1 MNPLLEVMIK
11 QLVPALQEAETVM
24 YPKGQETNCGGERHS
39 YWELCFL
46 SQGESVFYLEGERFE
61 LKPNTLILLPPGT
74 PHREAWEESGFYRI
88 LWLGLQQ
95 DYFTA
100 FISERYQIKEGTRML
115 GDAVQLSLLE
125 RALSELKEKDF
136 CYREVVSSYLT
147 LFFVTVLRN
156 LKMDSPLIHSWQ
168 EQVVE
173 DVQQYLAT
181 NLAAQVTLAEIS
193 NQVGLSPNYLCALFR
208 EQTGKTIFE
217 HLGYLRLKKA
227 QFLLRNTQLPI
238 YSIAE
243 QVGYSSQLAFS
254 KFLRKAMG
262 ISPTSYRESKEEV
275 IDD

>member
-1 MNPLLEVMIK
+1 
-11 QLVPALQEAETVM
+11 
-24 YPKGQETNCGGERHS
+24 
-39 YWELCFL
+39 
-46 SQGESVFYLEGERFE
+46 
-61 LKPNTLILLPPGT
+61 
-74 PHREAWEESGFYRI
+74 
-88 LWLGLQQ
+88 
-95 DYFTA
+95 
-100 FISERYQIKEGTRML
+100 
-115 GDAVQLSLLE
+115 
-125 RALSELKEKDF
+125 
-136 CYREVVSSYLT
+136 
-147 LFFVTVLRN
+147 
-156 LKMDSPLIHSWQ
+156 

-181 NLAAQVTLAEIS
+181 YLAAQVTLAEIS

-243 QVGYSSQLAFS
+243 QVGYSSQFAFS
-254 KFLRKAMG
+254 KFFRKAMG

>member
-1 MNPLLEVMIK
+1 ML
-11 QLVPALQEAETVM
+11 ATVQSAA
-24 YPKGQETNCGGERHS
+24 GA
-39 YWELCFL
+39 
-46 SQGESVFYLEGERFE
+46 VFR
-61 LKPNTLILLPPGT
+61 
-74 PHREAWEESGFYRI
+74 
-88 LWLGLQQ
+88 
-95 DYFTA
+95 
-100 FISERYQIKEGTRML
+100 
-115 GDAVQLSLLE
+115 V
-125 RALSELKEKDF
+125 KEKDF

-243 QVGYSSQLAFS
+243 QVATAASLLLANFS
-254 KFLRKAMG
+254 ARLWEFLPLATVKAK
-262 ISPTSYRESKEEV
+262 RRL
-275 IDD
+275 